1 MAKIKKI
8 LRPPFVL
15 VVLDGW
21 GISKIR
27 AGNAIA
33 LAKTPNM
40 KSILRRYPHSLLG
53 ACGRDAGL
61 PPHQDGNSEAGHMNI
76 GAGRIIEQDSVI
88 ISKSIN
94 DGSFFKNPAF
104 LSAIQHVQRNKS
116 KLHIMGLL
124 TAEQSAHADPDHLLA
139 LMTLFRL
146 RHVPQVYLH
155 LFTDGRDSYQFL
167 APELLTKVE
176 KSIQNGEK
184 IATIAGRFYAMD
196 RIHEW
201 ERTKTV
207 YDALT
212 IGTGH
217 ETHSAQEAILQ
228 AYNRHE
234 NDEYIKPTVINP
246 PGLEGRIGDN
256 DAIIFFNLRS
266 DRVRQLTK
274 AFVQKEFDGFK
285 REKVLNNLCFV
296 TLTDF
301 GPDLPAV
308 LAAYPSRMV
317 VDTLPFA
324 LKGLRQLYVAETE
337 KYAHVTYFFNGGYDQ
352 PVAGEKRII
361 IKSPEAYT
369 YREKPAMSAH
379 KLTSVVIQ
387 ALEKQKYDFIV
398 MNYANADMVG
408 HTGDL
413 DACIKAVE
421 VVDECLGKLLKKT
434 LQKNGTL
441 IITADHGNIE
451 EVKDI
456 KSGQINTSHSG
467 YPVPFIVI
475 NKNITK
481 TAKVLNGVL
490 ADIAP
495 TILNMMG
502 IPKPNVMGNKLL
514 CKFRIN
520 QQY

>member
-1 MAKIKKI
+1 MSKVKKI
-8 LRPPFVL
+8 QRPPFVL

-27 AGNAIA
+27 TGNAIA
-33 LAKTPNM
+33 LAKTPHM
-40 KSILRRYPHSLLG
+40 DAILRRYPHSLLG

-76 GAGRIIEQDSVI
+76 GAGRIVEQDSVI

-104 LSAIQHVQRNKS
+104 ISAIQHVQRNKS
-116 KLHIMGLL
+116 KLHIMGLM

-139 LMTLFRL
+139 LITLFRL
-146 RHVPQVYLH
+146 RHVSEVYLH

-167 APELLTKVE
+167 APELLSKVE
-176 KSIQNGEK
+176 RSLQNGEK

-201 ERTKTV
+201 DRTKMV

-217 ETHSAQEAILQ
+217 ETKSAQEAILQ

-234 NDEYIKPTVINP
+234 NDEYLRPTVINP
-246 PGLEGRIGDN
+246 PGKEGRIGDN

-274 AFVQKEFDGFK
+274 AFVQKGFDGFR
-285 REKVLNNLCFV
+285 REKELKNLCFV

-301 GPDLPAV
+301 GPDLSPV

-352 PVAGEKRII
+352 PVAGEDRVI

-369 YREKPAMSAH
+369 YRDKPAMSAN
-379 KLTSVVIQ
+379 KLTNVVLQ
-387 ALEKQKYDFIV
+387 ALEKNKYDFIV

-413 DACIKAVE
+413 AACIKAVE
-421 VVDECLGKLLKKT
+421 VVDSCLGKLVKKVIKKEAT
-434 LQKNGTL
+434 M

-467 YPVPFIVI
+467 YPVPFILV
-475 NKNITK
+475 NKNIPK
-481 TAKVLNGVL
+481 NLRMSNGVL

-495 TILNMMG
+495 TILDIMDM
-502 IPKPNVMGNKLL
+502 PKPQVMGNKLL
-514 CKFRIN
+514 CKFHIN
-520 QQY
+520 QQS